1 MAFFVNVFKCQKK
14 KKLQIKLKYSEYN
27 NFPFL
32 PEGAEFAAYTT
43 SPFSNL

>member
-1 MAFFVNVFKCQKK
+1 MYLNVKK
-14 KKLQIKLKYSEYN
+14 KIKLKIKLKYSEYN

-32 PEGAEFAAYTT
+32 QEGAEFAAYTT